1 MAEISATIK
10 INDAFSAPLS
20 KLAAGLSK
28 GQSGFSKL
36 KSALS
41 GDVFQGA
48 SKSSNSMFKS
58 MTGGV
63 VVGNLISKGMGLAR
77 SGISSMLGE
86 LNEASTSWQT
96 FEGNMHQIGAS
107 NTQIARAKSD
117 MQKFAQQTIY
127 SASDMSSTYAQLAA
141 VGTKNTAKLVKGFGG
156 LAAASDNPQQAMK
169 TLSEQATQMAAKPK
183 VQWQD
188 FKLML
193 EQTPAGISA
202 VAKTMGKSTTELIK
216 NIQDGKV
223 KTQDFLNAVAK
234 TGTNANFSKMATQY
248 KTVGQA
254 MDGLKETLANKLQ
267 PQFDKVSQVGIK
279 AVSGITDKL
288 ANLNWD
294 ALGNGILSA
303 ISKVQPILANLGN
316 GFKQMFE
323 GFNSSGAG
331 KSIADMFGS
340 IADAGKKLTST
351 LSSGKGGNS
360 FFKQLGSL
368 GGGALSSVAQAISG
382 VANAVGKM
390 DPGSLMALARAFI
403 VLKGGLKGIAIM
415 AIVKGLQQLNGLSPG
430 TIENIASALTKLAY
444 AFVILKAVGK
454 GMQMLKGIHDAFSSL
469 SSMKTPKMATPEVPQ
484 AGGIAQSAG
493 AYLKLGAALLM
504 VGGAVVLAAAGFKL
518 LADAATQLASGGG
531 AAIATFFG
539 MVAAIAALAAVV
551 VLLGPTMIGA
561 SVGFLMF
568 AAALLIIGAAI
579 FVASAG
585 ITMLATQL
593 PIISQYGLSASVGLL
608 ALAGAVAVFGVGALV
623 AAVGVVVLGAGL
635 IVLAAGLMIA
645 AVGALLFGVALTL
658 IAAMSLVAGAGL
670 MIMAV
675 AMVMIAPMTLIA
687 AVGMLMLAV
696 AMVMIA
702 PMAMIAAV
710 GMLML
715 SMALILVGPMAMVAA
730 VGLILLSVALLLI
743 GPMSLIAAVGL
754 LLLGVALVL
763 VMAMGLVAA
772 VGILLL
778 GVGLVLVSAMAMVA
792 AVGLLLMSVA
802 LMMIMVT
809 AMVSAVGLMLLAV
822 ALMLV
827 GPMAMV
833 AAVGLILLASASM
846 MLAAGLVA
854 VAAAAMMTAAAIVAV
869 GAAVMTMVSMFIM
882 AGSMMVSAIT
892 SAMSRV
898 VSAVSSGI
906 QAAVSAA
913 RGFAGAL
920 VGVGRDLIQGLINGI
935 TSMIGA
941 AVSAVSKV
949 ASSVVSAAKGLLHI
963 GSPSRLFR
971 QYGRWVDQGLI
982 IGLNKDAGAAADASA
997 NMAQGVVDAASG
1009 MHPTIGAPEMDQ
1021 FNTGDLLADGFDRA
1035 KDSAYDLIG
1044 AITGLNGRTANV
1056 GVLGSITGNQ
1066 NFNEKSIDG
1075 SSLAT
1080 GSDAITPA
1088 SILSSNSS
1096 TNNTN
1101 NDQSVIIQSGAITI
1115 NSSGN
1120 PEQDADALL
1129 DRLEEKIMEQAD
1141 KSLS

>member
-41 GDVFQGA
+41 GDAFQGA

-63 VVGNLISKGMGLAR
+63 VVGNLISKGMGLAK

-96 FEGNMHQIGAS
+96 FEGNMHQLGAS

-294 ALGNGILSA
+294 GLGNGILSA
-303 ISKVQPILANLGN
+303 INKVQPILANLGN
-316 GFKQMFE
+316 GFKQMFD

-331 KSIADMFGS
+331 KSIVDMFDS
-340 IADAGKKLTST
+340 IADAGKKLTAT
-351 LSSGKGGNS
+351 LSKGKGGTG
-360 FFKQLGSL
+360 FFKQLGQL

-382 VANAVGKM
+382 VADAVGKM
-390 DPGSLMALARAFI
+390 DPSSLMALARAFI

-469 SSMKTPKMATPEVPQ
+469 GGLKTPKMATPEVPQ

-493 AYLKLGAALLM
+493 AYLKLGAALIM

-531 AAIATFFG
+531 AAIAIFFG
-539 MVAAIAALAAVV
+539 MIAAIAVLAAVV
-551 VLLGPTMIGA
+551 VLLGPAMIGA

-623 AAVGVVVLGAGL
+623 AAVGVVLLGAGL

-675 AMVMIAPMTLIA
+675 AMIMIAPMTLIA

-715 SMALILVGPMAMVAA
+715 SMALILAGPMAMVA
-730 VGLILLSVALLLI
+730 
-743 GPMSLIAAVGL
+743 
-754 LLLGVALVL
+754 
-763 VMAMGLVAA
+763 
-772 VGILLL
+772 
-778 GVGLVLVSAMAMVA
+778 
-792 AVGLLLMSVA
+792 
-802 LMMIMVT
+802 T
-809 AMVSAVGLMLLAV
+809 VGLMLLA
-822 ALMLV
+822 A
-827 GPMAMV
+827 
-833 AAVGLILLASASM
+833 ASM
-846 MLAAGLVA
+846 MLAAGLAA
-854 VAAAAMMTAAAIVAV
+854 VAAAAMMTAAAIVAI

-913 RGFAGAL
+913 KGFVGAL
-920 VGVGRDLIQGLINGI
+920 IGVGRDLIQGLINGI

-1021 FNTGDLLADGFDRA
+1021 FNTGNLLADGFDRA
-1035 KDSAYDLIG
+1035 TDSVYALVG
-1044 AITGLNGRTANV
+1044 AITGLNGKTANV

-1066 NFNEKSIDG
+1066 NFDEKSI
-1075 SSLAT
+1075 SS
-1080 GSDAITPA
+1080 SDLGTDTITPT
-1088 SILSSNSS
+1088 SVLSSNSS
-1096 TNNTN
+1096 TNTSN
-1101 NDQSVIIQSGAITI
+1101 NQSVNIQSGAIVI

-1120 PEQDADALL
+1120 PEEDADALL

>member
-63 VVGNLISKGMGLAR
+63 VVGNLISKGMDLAR

-539 MVAAIAALAAVV
+539 MVAAIAALAVVV
-551 VLLGPTMIGA
+551 VLLGPTMIEA

-579 FVASAG
+579 FVAAAG
-585 ITMLATQL
+585 ITLLATQL
-593 PIISQYGLSASVGLL
+593 PIISQYGLSAAGGLL

-623 AAVGVVVLGAGL
+623 AAVGVILLGAGL

-687 AVGMLMLAV
+687 AVGMMMLAV

-730 VGLILLSVALLLI
+730 VGL
-743 GPMSLIAAVGL
+743 
-754 LLLGVALVL
+754 
-763 VMAMGLVAA
+763 
-772 VGILLL
+772 
-778 GVGLVLVSAMAMVA
+778 
-792 AVGLLLMSVA
+792 
-802 LMMIMVT
+802 
-809 AMVSAVGLMLLAV
+809 MLLA
-822 ALMLV
+822 A
-827 GPMAMV
+827 
-833 AAVGLILLASASM
+833 ASM
-846 MLAAGLVA
+846 MLAAGLAA

-1021 FNTGDLLADGFDRA
+1021 FNTGNLLADGFDRA
-1035 KDSAYDLIG
+1035 KDSVYDLIG
-1044 AITGLNGRTANV
+1044 AITGLNGKTANV

-1088 SILSSNSS
+1088 SVLSSNSS

-1101 NDQSVIIQSGAITI
+1101 NDQSVTIQSGAIVI

-1120 PEQDADALL
+1120 PEEDADALL
-1129 DRLEEKIMEQAD
+1129 DRLEEKIMEQAN

>member
-63 VVGNLISKGMGLAR
+63 VVGNLISKGMGLAASGVR
-77 SGISSMLGE
+77 SMVGE

-96 FEGNMHQIGAS
+96 FEGNMHQLGKSPAEI
-107 NTQIARAKSD
+107 NRAKSE

-141 VGTKNTAKLVKGFGG
+141 VGVKNTGKLVKGFGG

-303 ISKVQPILANLGN
+303 ISKVQPILTNLGN

-390 DPGSLMALARAFI
+390 DPSSLMALARAFI

-469 SSMKTPKMATPEVPQ
+469 SGLKTPKMATPEVPQ

-504 VGGAVVLAAAGFKL
+504 VGGAVVLTAAGFKL

-539 MVAAIAALAAVV
+539 MVAAIAALAVV
-551 VLLGPTMIGA
+551 VRLLGPAMIGA
-561 SVGFLMF
+561 SAGFLMF

-579 FVASAG
+579 FVAAAG

-623 AAVGVVVLGAGL
+623 AAVGVILLGAGL

-675 AMVMIAPMTLIA
+675 AMIMIAPMTLIA

-730 VGLILLSVALLLI
+730 VGL
-743 GPMSLIAAVGL
+743 
-754 LLLGVALVL
+754 
-763 VMAMGLVAA
+763 
-772 VGILLL
+772 
-778 GVGLVLVSAMAMVA
+778 
-792 AVGLLLMSVA
+792 
-802 LMMIMVT
+802 
-809 AMVSAVGLMLLAV
+809 MLLA
-822 ALMLV
+822 A
-827 GPMAMV
+827 
-833 AAVGLILLASASM
+833 ASM
-846 MLAAGLVA
+846 MLAAGLAA
-854 VAAAAMMTAAAIVAV
+854 VAAAAMMTAAAIVAI
-869 GAAVMTMVSMFIM
+869 GAAVMAMVSMFIM

-941 AVSAVSKV
+941 AVSAVRKV

-1035 KDSAYDLIG
+1035 TDSVYDLVG
-1044 AITGLNGRTANV
+1044 AITGLNGKTANV

-1080 GSDAITPA
+1080 GTDTITPA
-1088 SILSSNSS
+1088 SVLSSNSS
-1096 TNNTN
+1096 TNTSN
-1101 NDQSVIIQSGAITI
+1101 NQSVNIQSGAIVI

-1120 PEQDADALL
+1120 PEEDADALL

>member
-539 MVAAIAALAAVV
+539 MVAAIAALAVVV
-551 VLLGPTMIGA
+551 VLLGPTMIEA

-579 FVASAG
+579 FVAAAG
-585 ITMLATQL
+585 ITLLATQL
-593 PIISQYGLSASVGLL
+593 PIISQYGLSAAGGLL

-623 AAVGVVVLGAGL
+623 AAVGVILLGAGL

-687 AVGMLMLAV
+687 AVGMMMLAV

-730 VGLILLSVALLLI
+730 VGL
-743 GPMSLIAAVGL
+743 
-754 LLLGVALVL
+754 
-763 VMAMGLVAA
+763 
-772 VGILLL
+772 
-778 GVGLVLVSAMAMVA
+778 
-792 AVGLLLMSVA
+792 
-802 LMMIMVT
+802 
-809 AMVSAVGLMLLAV
+809 MLLA
-822 ALMLV
+822 A
-827 GPMAMV
+827 
-833 AAVGLILLASASM
+833 ASM
-846 MLAAGLVA
+846 MLAAGLAA
-854 VAAAAMMTAAAIVAV
+854 VAAAAMMTAAAIVAI

-1035 KDSAYDLIG
+1035 KDSVYDLIG
-1044 AITGLNGRTANV
+1044 AITGLNGKTANV

-1088 SILSSNSS
+1088 SVLSSNSS

-1101 NDQSVIIQSGAITI
+1101 NDQSVTIQSGAITI

-1129 DRLEEKIMEQAD
+1129 DKLEEKIMEQAD

>member
-58 MTGGV
+58 MAGGV
-63 VVGNLISKGMGLAR
+63 VVGNMISKGMGLAG
-77 SGISSMLGE
+77 SGIRSMLGE

-96 FEGNMHQIGAS
+96 FEGNMHQLGAS
-107 NTQIARAKSD
+107 NTEINKAKTE
-117 MQKFAQQTIY
+117 MQQFAQQTIY

-141 VGTKNTAKLVKGFGG
+141 VGTKNTAQLVKGFGG
-156 LAAASDNPQQAMK
+156 LASAADNPQQAMK

-216 NIQDGKV
+216 NIQDSKV

-279 AVSGITDKL
+279 AISGITDKL

-390 DPGSLMALARAFI
+390 DPSSLMALARAFI

-469 SSMKTPKMATPEVPQ
+469 SGLKTPKMATPEVPQ
-484 AGGIAQSAG
+484 AGGITQSAG

-504 VGGAVVLAAAGFKL
+504 VGGAVALTAAGFKL

-539 MVAAIAALAAVV
+539 MVAAIAALAILVNF
-551 VLLGPTMIGA
+551 LGPAMIGA
-561 SVGFLMF
+561 SIGFIMF
-568 AAALLIIGAAI
+568 AAALLMIGLAI
-579 FVASAG
+579 GIASAG
-585 ITMLATQL
+585 LALLATQL
-593 PIISQYGLSASVGLL
+593 PIISQYGGSAAGGLL
-608 ALAGAVAVFGVGALV
+608 QLAGAIVVFGLAAIVGAVGLIALGVALMVVAIGFTVAAVGAVLLGVGLIMVGVGALIAAVGILMLGVGLALVAALAMV
-623 AAVGVVVLGAGL
+623 AAVGLLLMGVAIML
-635 IVLAAGLMIA
+635 IAVSAMIA
-645 AVGALLFGVALTL
+645 AVGLMLMSVALML
-658 IAAMSLVAGAGL
+658 I
-670 MIMAV
+670 
-675 AMVMIAPMTLIA
+675 MVT
-687 AVGMLMLAV
+687 
-696 AMVMIA
+696 
-702 PMAMIAAV
+702 AMIVAV

-715 SMALILVGPMAMVAA
+715 SMALILVGPIAM
-730 VGLILLSVALLLI
+730 
-743 GPMSLIAAVGL
+743 IAAVGL
-754 LLLGVALVL
+754 
-763 VMAMGLVAA
+763 M
-772 VGILLL
+772 
-778 GVGLVLVSAMAMVA
+778 
-792 AVGLLLMSVA
+792 
-802 LMMIMVT
+802 
-809 AMVSAVGLMLLAV
+809 
-822 ALMLV
+822 
-827 GPMAMV
+827 
-833 AAVGLILLASASM
+833 LLASASM
-846 MLAAGLVA
+846 MLAAGLAA

-1021 FNTGDLLADGFDRA
+1021 FNRGDLLADSFDRA
-1035 KDSAYDLIG
+1035 KDSVYDLIG
-1044 AITGLNGRTANV
+1044 AITGLNGKTANV

-1088 SILSSNSS
+1088 SVLSSNSS

-1101 NDQSVIIQSGAITI
+1101 NDQSVTIQSGAIVI

-1120 PEQDADALL
+1120 PEEDADALL

>member
-63 VVGNLISKGMGLAR
+63 VVGNLISKGMGLAASGVR
-77 SGISSMLGE
+77 SMVGE

-96 FEGNMHQIGAS
+96 FEGNMHQLGKSPAEI
-107 NTQIARAKSD
+107 NRAKSE

-141 VGTKNTAKLVKGFGG
+141 VGVKNTGKLVKGFGG

-303 ISKVQPILANLGN
+303 ISKVQPILTNLGN

-390 DPGSLMALARAFI
+390 DPSSLMALARAFI

-469 SSMKTPKMATPEVPQ
+469 SGLKTPKMATPEVPQ

-539 MVAAIAALAAVV
+539 MVAAIAALAVVVRLLGPAMIGASAGFLMFAAALLIIGAAIFVASAGFKLLADAATQLASGGGAAIATFFGMVAAIAALAVV
-551 VLLGPTMIGA
+551 VSLLGPAMIGG

-593 PIISQYGLSASVGLL
+593 PIISQYGLSAAGGLL

-623 AAVGVVVLGAGL
+623 AAVGVILLGAGL

-730 VGLILLSVALLLI
+730 VGL
-743 GPMSLIAAVGL
+743 M
-754 LLLGVALVL
+754 
-763 VMAMGLVAA
+763 
-772 VGILLL
+772 
-778 GVGLVLVSAMAMVA
+778 
-792 AVGLLLMSVA
+792 
-802 LMMIMVT
+802 
-809 AMVSAVGLMLLAV
+809 
-822 ALMLV
+822 
-827 GPMAMV
+827 
-833 AAVGLILLASASM
+833 LLASASM
-846 MLAAGLVA
+846 MLAAGLAA

-1035 KDSAYDLIG
+1035 KDSVYDLIG
-1044 AITGLNGRTANV
+1044 AITGLNGKTANV

-1088 SILSSNSS
+1088 SVLSSNSS

-1101 NDQSVIIQSGAITI
+1101 NDQSVTIQSGAITI

-1129 DRLEEKIMEQAD
+1129 DKLEEKIMEQAD

>member
-41 GDVFQGA
+41 GDAFQGA

-107 NTQIARAKSD
+107 NTQIAKAKSD

-141 VGTKNTAKLVKGFGG
+141 VGVKNTGKLVKGFGG

-303 ISKVQPILANLGN
+303 INKVQPILANLGN
-316 GFKQMFE
+316 GFKQMFD

-331 KSIADMFGS
+331 KSIVDMFDS
-340 IADAGKKLTST
+340 IADAGKKLTAT
-351 LSSGKGGNS
+351 LSKGKGGTS
-360 FFKQLGSL
+360 FFKQLGQL

-382 VANAVGKM
+382 VADAVGKM
-390 DPGSLMALARAFI
+390 DPSSLMALARAFI

-469 SSMKTPKMATPEVPQ
+469 SGLKTPKMATPEVPQ

-539 MVAAIAALAAVV
+539 MVAAIAALAVV
-551 VLLGPTMIGA
+551 VRLLGPAMIGA

-579 FVASAG
+579 FVAAAG

-623 AAVGVVVLGAGL
+623 AAVGVVLLGAGL

-687 AVGMLMLAV
+687 AVGMMMLAI

-730 VGLILLSVALLLI
+730 VGL
-743 GPMSLIAAVGL
+743 M
-754 LLLGVALVL
+754 
-763 VMAMGLVAA
+763 
-772 VGILLL
+772 
-778 GVGLVLVSAMAMVA
+778 
-792 AVGLLLMSVA
+792 
-802 LMMIMVT
+802 
-809 AMVSAVGLMLLAV
+809 
-822 ALMLV
+822 
-827 GPMAMV
+827 
-833 AAVGLILLASASM
+833 LLASASM
-846 MLAAGLVA
+846 MLAAGLAA

-1021 FNTGDLLADGFDRA
+1021 FNTGNLLADGFDRA
-1035 KDSAYDLIG
+1035 TDSVYALVG
-1044 AITGLNGRTANV
+1044 AITGLNGKTANV

-1066 NFNEKSIDG
+1066 NFDEKSI
-1075 SSLAT
+1075 SSSDLGT
-1080 GSDAITPA
+1080 GTDTITPT
-1088 SILSSNSS
+1088 SVLSSNSS
-1096 TNNTN
+1096 TNTSN
-1101 NDQSVIIQSGAITI
+1101 NQSVNIQSGAIVI

-1120 PEQDADALL
+1120 PEEDADALL

>member
-41 GDVFQGA
+41 GDAFQGA

-340 IADAGKKLTST
+340 IADAGKKLTAT
-351 LSSGKGGNS
+351 LSKGKGGNS

-382 VANAVGKM
+382 VADAVGKM
-390 DPGSLMALARAFI
+390 DPSSLMALARAFI

-469 SSMKTPKMATPEVPQ
+469 SGLKTPKMTTPEVPQ

-493 AYLKLGAALLM
+493 AYLKLGAALIM

-539 MVAAIAALAAVV
+539 MVAAIAALAVV
-551 VLLGPTMIGA
+551 VRLLGPTMIGA
-561 SVGFLMF
+561 SAGFLMF

-579 FVASAG
+579 FVATAG

-623 AAVGVVVLGAGL
+623 AAVGVVLLGAGL

-675 AMVMIAPMTLIA
+675 AMIMIAPMTLIA

-730 VGLILLSVALLLI
+730 VGL
-743 GPMSLIAAVGL
+743 
-754 LLLGVALVL
+754 
-763 VMAMGLVAA
+763 
-772 VGILLL
+772 
-778 GVGLVLVSAMAMVA
+778 
-792 AVGLLLMSVA
+792 
-802 LMMIMVT
+802 
-809 AMVSAVGLMLLAV
+809 MLLA
-822 ALMLV
+822 A
-827 GPMAMV
+827 
-833 AAVGLILLASASM
+833 ASM
-846 MLAAGLVA
+846 MLAAGLAA
-854 VAAAAMMTAAAIVAV
+854 VAAAAMMTAAAIVV
-869 GAAVMTMVSMFIM
+869 IGAAVMTMVSMFIM

-1035 KDSAYDLIG
+1035 TDSVYDLVG
-1044 AITGLNGRTANV
+1044 AITGLNGKTANV

-1066 NFNEKSIDG
+1066 NFDEKSI
-1075 SSLAT
+1075 SSSDLGT
-1080 GSDAITPA
+1080 GTDTITPT
-1088 SILSSNSS
+1088 SVLSSNSS
-1096 TNNTN
+1096 TNTSN
-1101 NDQSVIIQSGAITI
+1101 NQSVNIQSGAIVI

-1120 PEQDADALL
+1120 PEEDADAIL
-1129 DRLEEKIMEQAD
+1129 DRLEQKILDQAD

>member
-48 SKSSNSMFKS
+48 SKSSNSIFKS

-63 VVGNLISKGMGLAR
+63 VVGNLISKGMGLAASGVR
-77 SGISSMLGE
+77 SMVGE

-96 FEGNMHQIGAS
+96 FEGNMHQLGKSPAEI
-107 NTQIARAKSD
+107 NRAKSE

-141 VGTKNTAKLVKGFGG
+141 VGVKNTGKLVKGFGG

-279 AVSGITDKL
+279 AISGITDKL

-390 DPGSLMALARAFI
+390 DPSSLMALARAFI

-469 SSMKTPKMATPEVPQ
+469 SGLKTPKMATPEVPQ

-539 MVAAIAALAAVV
+539 MVAAIAALAVV
-551 VLLGPTMIGA
+551 VRLLGPTMIGA

-623 AAVGVVVLGAGL
+623 AAVGVILLGAGL

-730 VGLILLSVALLLI
+730 VGL
-743 GPMSLIAAVGL
+743 M
-754 LLLGVALVL
+754 
-763 VMAMGLVAA
+763 
-772 VGILLL
+772 
-778 GVGLVLVSAMAMVA
+778 
-792 AVGLLLMSVA
+792 
-802 LMMIMVT
+802 
-809 AMVSAVGLMLLAV
+809 
-822 ALMLV
+822 
-827 GPMAMV
+827 
-833 AAVGLILLASASM
+833 LLASASM
-846 MLAAGLVA
+846 MLAAGLAA
-854 VAAAAMMTAAAIVAV
+854 VAAAAMMTAAAIVAI

-1035 KDSAYDLIG
+1035 KDSVYDLIG
-1044 AITGLNGRTANV
+1044 AITGLNGKTANV

-1088 SILSSNSS
+1088 SVLSSNSS

-1101 NDQSVIIQSGAITI
+1101 NDQFVTIQSGAITI

>member
-1 MAEISATIK
+1 MPEISATIR
-10 INDAFSAPLS
+10 IVDAFSAPLS

-41 GDVFQGA
+41 GDAFQGA

-63 VVGNLISKGMGLAR
+63 VVGNLISKGMDLAR

-156 LAAASDNPQQAMK
+156 LASAADNPQQAMK

-202 VAKTMGKSTTELIK
+202 VAKTMGESTTSLIK
-216 NIQDGKV
+216 DIQDGKV

-331 KSIADMFGS
+331 KSIVDMFGS
-340 IADAGKKLTST
+340 IADAGKKLTAT
-351 LSSGKGGNS
+351 LSKGKGGNS

-390 DPGSLMALARAFI
+390 DPSSLMALARAFI

-469 SSMKTPKMATPEVPQ
+469 SGLKTPKMATPEVPQ

-493 AYLKLGAALLM
+493 AFLKLGAALLM
-504 VGGAVVLAAAGFKL
+504 VGGAVVLAAVGFKL

-539 MVAAIAALAAVV
+539 MVAAIAALAVVV

-579 FVASAG
+579 FVATAG
-585 ITMLATQL
+585 ITLLATQL
-593 PIISQYGLSASVGLL
+593 PIISQYGLSAAGGLL

-623 AAVGVVVLGAGL
+623 AAVGVILLGAGL
-635 IVLAAGLMIA
+635 MVLAAGLMIA

-670 MIMAV
+670 MLMAV

-687 AVGMLMLAV
+687 AVGMMMLAV

-702 PMAMIAAV
+702 PMAMITAV

-730 VGLILLSVALLLI
+730 VGL
-743 GPMSLIAAVGL
+743 
-754 LLLGVALVL
+754 
-763 VMAMGLVAA
+763 
-772 VGILLL
+772 
-778 GVGLVLVSAMAMVA
+778 
-792 AVGLLLMSVA
+792 
-802 LMMIMVT
+802 
-809 AMVSAVGLMLLAV
+809 MLLA
-822 ALMLV
+822 A
-827 GPMAMV
+827 
-833 AAVGLILLASASM
+833 ASM
-846 MLAAGLVA
+846 MLAAGLAA
-854 VAAAAMMTAAAIVAV
+854 VAAAAMMTAAAIVAI

-1021 FNTGDLLADGFDRA
+1021 FNTGNLLADGFDRA
-1035 KDSAYDLIG
+1035 KDSVYNLIG
-1044 AITGLNGRTANV
+1044 AITGLNGKTANV

-1088 SILSSNSS
+1088 SVLSSNSS

-1101 NDQSVIIQSGAITI
+1101 NDQSVTIQSGAIVI

-1120 PEQDADALL
+1120 PEEDADALL

>member
-63 VVGNLISKGMGLAR
+63 VVGNLISKGMGLAASGVR
-77 SGISSMLGE
+77 SMVGE

-96 FEGNMHQIGAS
+96 FEGNMHQLGKSPAEI
-107 NTQIARAKSD
+107 NRAKSE

-141 VGTKNTAKLVKGFGG
+141 VGVKNTGKLVKGFGG

-390 DPGSLMALARAFI
+390 DPSSLMALARAFI

-469 SSMKTPKMATPEVPQ
+469 SGLKTPKMATPEVPQ

-539 MVAAIAALAAVV
+539 MVAAIAALAVV
-551 VLLGPTMIGA
+551 VRLLGPAMIGA
-561 SVGFLMF
+561 SAGFLMFAAALLIIGAAIFVASAGFKLLADAATQLASGGGAAIATFFGMVAAIAALAAVVSLLGPAMIGGSVGFLMF

-593 PIISQYGLSASVGLL
+593 PIISQYGLSAAGGLL

-623 AAVGVVVLGAGL
+623 AAVGVILLGAGL

-730 VGLILLSVALLLI
+730 VGL
-743 GPMSLIAAVGL
+743 M
-754 LLLGVALVL
+754 
-763 VMAMGLVAA
+763 
-772 VGILLL
+772 
-778 GVGLVLVSAMAMVA
+778 
-792 AVGLLLMSVA
+792 
-802 LMMIMVT
+802 
-809 AMVSAVGLMLLAV
+809 
-822 ALMLV
+822 
-827 GPMAMV
+827 
-833 AAVGLILLASASM
+833 LLASASM
-846 MLAAGLVA
+846 MLAAGLAA

-1035 KDSAYDLIG
+1035 KDSVYDLIG
-1044 AITGLNGRTANV
+1044 AITGLNGKTANV

-1088 SILSSNSS
+1088 SVLSSNSS

-1101 NDQSVIIQSGAITI
+1101 NDQSVTIQSGAITI

>member
-63 VVGNLISKGMGLAR
+63 IVGNLISKGMGLAASGVR
-77 SGISSMLGE
+77 SMVGE

-96 FEGNMHQIGAS
+96 FEGNMHQLGKSPAEI
-107 NTQIARAKSD
+107 NRAKSE

-141 VGTKNTAKLVKGFGG
+141 VGVKNTGKLVKGFGG

-279 AVSGITDKL
+279 AISGITDKL

-390 DPGSLMALARAFI
+390 DPSSLMALARAFI

-444 AFVILKAVGK
+444 AFIILKAVGK

-469 SSMKTPKMATPEVPQ
+469 SGLKTPKMTTPEVPQ
-484 AGGIAQSAG
+484 ASGIAQSAG
-493 AYLKLGAALLM
+493 AFLKLGAALLM
-504 VGGAVVLAAAGFKL
+504 VGGAVVLAAVGFKL

-539 MVAAIAALAAVV
+539 MVAAIAALAVVV

-579 FVASAG
+579 FVATAG
-585 ITMLATQL
+585 ITLLATQL
-593 PIISQYGLSASVGLL
+593 PIISQYGLSAAGGLL

-623 AAVGVVVLGAGL
+623 AAVGVILLGTGL

-670 MIMAV
+670 MIIAV

-687 AVGMLMLAV
+687 AVGMMMLAV

-730 VGLILLSVALLLI
+730 VGL
-743 GPMSLIAAVGL
+743 
-754 LLLGVALVL
+754 
-763 VMAMGLVAA
+763 
-772 VGILLL
+772 
-778 GVGLVLVSAMAMVA
+778 
-792 AVGLLLMSVA
+792 
-802 LMMIMVT
+802 T
-809 AMVSAVGLMLLAV
+809 LLAV
-822 ALMLV
+822 
-827 GPMAMV
+827 
-833 AAVGLILLASASM
+833 ASM

-913 RGFAGAL
+913 RGFASAL

-1021 FNTGDLLADGFDRA
+1021 FNAGDLLSDGFDRA
-1035 KDSAYDLIG
+1035 KDSVYDLIG
-1044 AITGLNGRTANV
+1044 AITGLNGKTANV

-1088 SILSSNSS
+1088 SVLSSNSS

-1101 NDQSVIIQSGAITI
+1101 NDQSVTIAPGAIVI

-1120 PEQDADALL
+1120 PEEDADALL

>member
-41 GDVFQGA
+41 GDAFQGA

-63 VVGNLISKGMGLAR
+63 VVGNLINKGMDLAR

-96 FEGNMHQIGAS
+96 FEGNMHQLGAS
-107 NTQIARAKSD
+107 NTQISRAKSD

-216 NIQDGKV
+216 NIQDGSV

-331 KSIADMFGS
+331 KSIVDMFDS
-340 IADAGKKLTST
+340 IADAGKKLTAT
-351 LSSGKGGNS
+351 LSKGKGGTS
-360 FFKQLGSL
+360 FFKQLGQL

-382 VANAVGKM
+382 VADAVGKM
-390 DPGSLMALARAFI
+390 DLSSLMALARAFI

-469 SSMKTPKMATPEVPQ
+469 GGLKTPKMATPEVPQ

-493 AYLKLGAALLM
+493 AYLKLGAALIM

-531 AAIATFFG
+531 AAIAIFFG
-539 MVAAIAALAAVV
+539 MIAAIAALAVV
-551 VLLGPTMIGA
+551 VTLLGPAMIGA

-579 FVASAG
+579 FVAAAG

-608 ALAGAVAVFGVGALV
+608 ALAGAVAVFGVGSLV
-623 AAVGVVVLGAGL
+623 AAVGVVLLGAGL

-675 AMVMIAPMTLIA
+675 AMIMIAPMTLIA

-715 SMALILVGPMAMVAA
+715 SMTLILVGPMAMVAA
-730 VGLILLSVALLLI
+730 VGL
-743 GPMSLIAAVGL
+743 
-754 LLLGVALVL
+754 
-763 VMAMGLVAA
+763 
-772 VGILLL
+772 
-778 GVGLVLVSAMAMVA
+778 
-792 AVGLLLMSVA
+792 
-802 LMMIMVT
+802 
-809 AMVSAVGLMLLAV
+809 MLLA
-822 ALMLV
+822 A
-827 GPMAMV
+827 
-833 AAVGLILLASASM
+833 ASM
-846 MLAAGLVA
+846 MLAAGLAA
-854 VAAAAMMTAAAIVAV
+854 VAAAAMMTAAAIVAI

-913 RGFAGAL
+913 KGFVGAL

-935 TSMIGA
+935 TSMLGA
-941 AVSAVSKV
+941 AVNAVSKV
-949 ASSVVSAAKGLLHI
+949 ASSVVNAAKGLLHI

-1035 KDSAYDLIG
+1035 TDSVYDLVG
-1044 AITGLNGRTANV
+1044 AITGLNGKTANV

-1066 NFNEKSIDG
+1066 NFDEKSI
-1075 SSLAT
+1075 SSSDLGT
-1080 GSDAITPA
+1080 GTDTITPA
-1088 SILSSNSS
+1088 SVLSSNSS
-1096 TNNTN
+1096 TNTSN
-1101 NDQSVIIQSGAITI
+1101 NQSVNIQSGAIVI

-1120 PEQDADALL
+1120 PEEDADALL

>member
-63 VVGNLISKGMGLAR
+63 VVGNLISKGMDLAR

-234 TGTNANFSKMATQY
+234 TGTNVNFSKMATQY

-303 ISKVQPILANLGN
+303 ISKVQPVLANLGN

-331 KSIADMFGS
+331 KSIADMFDS
-340 IADAGKKLTST
+340 IADAGKKLTAT
-351 LSSGKGGNS
+351 LSKGKGGNS

-390 DPGSLMALARAFI
+390 DPSSLMALARAFI

-469 SSMKTPKMATPEVPQ
+469 SGLKTPKMATPEVPQ

-504 VGGAVVLAAAGFKL
+504 VGGAVVLAAVGFKL

-539 MVAAIAALAAVV
+539 MVAAIAALAVVV
-551 VLLGPTMIGA
+551 VLLGPTMIEA
-561 SVGFLMF
+561 SVGFLIF

-593 PIISQYGLSASVGLL
+593 PIISQYGLSAAGGLL

-623 AAVGVVVLGAGL
+623 AAVGVILLGAGL

-730 VGLILLSVALLLI
+730 VGL
-743 GPMSLIAAVGL
+743 M
-754 LLLGVALVL
+754 
-763 VMAMGLVAA
+763 
-772 VGILLL
+772 
-778 GVGLVLVSAMAMVA
+778 
-792 AVGLLLMSVA
+792 
-802 LMMIMVT
+802 
-809 AMVSAVGLMLLAV
+809 
-822 ALMLV
+822 
-827 GPMAMV
+827 
-833 AAVGLILLASASM
+833 LLASASM
-846 MLAAGLVA
+846 MLAAGLAA
-854 VAAAAMMTAAAIVAV
+854 VAAAAMMTAAAIVAI

-935 TSMIGA
+935 TSMIRA

-949 ASSVVSAAKGLLHI
+949 ASRVVSAAKGLLHI

-1021 FNTGDLLADGFDRA
+1021 FNAGDLLADGFDRA
-1035 KDSAYDLIG
+1035 KDSVYDLIG
-1044 AITGLNGRTANV
+1044 AITGLNGKTANV

-1080 GSDAITPA
+1080 ESDAITPA
-1088 SILSSNSS
+1088 SVLSSNSS

-1101 NDQSVIIQSGAITI
+1101 NDQFVTIQSGAITI